1 MLKENFEFIK
11 KCSRYSVNTLFPK
24 DIKNKKMVYLINICH
39 ILGVLY
45 IQLGILLPV
54 WTLKYYILYCTFLLI
69 TYVLLKN
76 HCFMSILSNYYSET
90 NYNLLC
96 IEMDEAKSFIVI
108 YLFLAIVFLK
118 FPKYSPYT
126 IITGLLK

>member
-24 DIKNKKMVYLINICH
+24 DIKNKKMVYLINIVH

-54 WTLKYYILYCTFLLI
+54 WTLRYYILYCTFLLI

-76 HCFMSILSNYYSET
+76 HCFMSILSNYYSKT

-108 YLFLAIVFLK
+108 YLFLGILFLTN
-118 FPKYSPYT
+118 PRYAPYT
-126 IITGLLK
+126 IITGLMK

>member
-24 DIKNKKMVYLINICH
+24 NIKNKKIVYSINIVH

-108 YLFLAIVFLK
+108 YLFLAIIFLN